1 MKSPVLQFSTITLS
15 LALALQLPF
24 AGAAEPVSEV
34 QKRQTKTVSAGNTKT
49 ATAPSASAQQSAAA
63 GQKLFSQAELDQM
76 LAPVAL
82 YPDTVLS
89 HVLIAATYPLEI
101 VKATRWLSTQKGMTS
116 EQALKAAE
124 NEPWDPS
131 VRALVAFAPL
141 LTKMNNELEW
151 TQKLGDAFLV
161 QQQQVMATVQSL
173 REKAYA
179 AGNLQ
184 NQEHI
189 TVQRREKE
197 KVIIIEPRQREV
209 VYVPVYDTRVVY
221 GDWWWREYPPIHW
234 PHPGYGNHSSV
245 VYWGSG
251 ARVSTGFYFS
261 TFYWPRREVV
271 VINHYN
277 RPSRYYR
284 YDDIIRHEERRHWQ
298 HNPRH
303 RHGVV
308 YHTSYQPSREQSG
321 NDYRQ
326 QDMGERRRWAAE
338 QRQQQNVSLPGD
350 QQIEQQYPVR
360 EQSGGQQDQVRP
372 EVPDDFERVQR
383 DREMM
388 RERGNTPPVIER
400 QPDMPAE
407 QTNGNGINTTEQS
420 GNTMQNPADLEL
432 TPMPRENDGAG
443 QNRERPELGEGR
455 DRITPKPGF
464 EQDPAPLPEPMPES
478 INNRDSGAI
487 PQQDSGFGTVVETPR
502 DTIGTSTELNREI
515 PAESEQRER
524 NEIFKQSEPV
534 YQQPEPVYQQPEPVY
549 QQPEPVYQQPEPVY
563 QQPEPVYQ
571 QPEPVYQ
578 QPEPVYQQPEP
589 VYQQPEPV
597 YQQPEPVYQQPEPVY
612 QQPEP
617 VYQQPEPVYQ
627 QPAPVEQQHE
637 RPIESNRHIE

>member
-1 MKSPVLQFSTITLS
+1 MKSPVLQFSTLTFCV
-15 LALALQLPF
+15 ALALQLPF
-24 AGAAEPVSEV
+24 AAAAQAENDG
-34 QKRQTKTVSAGNTKT
+34 QKRQTKTVSAGNSKT
-49 ATAPSASAQQSAAA
+49 SSTAVAGQQKTSA

-101 VKATRWLSTQKGMTS
+101 VKATRWLSSQKGMTS

-131 VRALVAFAPL
+131 VRALVAFPPL

-179 AGNLQ
+179 AGNLKD
-184 NQEHI
+184 QEHI

-234 PHPGYGNHSSV
+234 PHPGYNNYGNHASV

-271 VINHYN
+271 VINHYH
-277 RPSRYYR
+277 RPNRYYR

-298 HNPRH
+298 HNPKH

-308 YHTSYQPSREQSG
+308 YHTSYQPTREQSG

-326 QDMGERRRWAAE
+326 DDVGERRRWAAE
-338 QRQQQNVSLPGD
+338 QRQQQNVTLPGD
-350 QQIEQQYPVR
+350 QNIKEQFPVR
-360 EQSGGQQDQVRP
+360 EQSGSPQQQVNP
-372 EVPDDFERVQR
+372 DVPDDFERIQR

-388 RERGNTPPVIER
+388 REPGQTPPIIER
-400 QPDMPAE
+400 QHDSSTE
-407 QTNGNGINTTEQS
+407 RSGNSLDVTEQS
-420 GNTMQNPADLEL
+420 GDTMQNPANQEIM
-432 TPMPRENDGAG
+432 PMPRENNGGDS
-443 QNRERPELGEGR
+443 RERPELGKGSGNR
-455 DRITPKPGF
+455 MPKF

-478 INNRDSGAI
+478 INNSDSGTT
-487 PQQDSGFGTVVETPR
+487 PQQGSGFGTVVETPR
-502 DTIGTSTELNREI
+502 ESINTIPELNREI
-515 PAESEQRER
+515 PAEVERPEQREILR
-524 NEIFKQSEPV
+524 
-534 YQQPEPVYQQPEPVY
+534 QPEPVYQQPEPVY

-563 QQPEPVYQ
+563 QP
-571 QPEPVYQ
+571 
-578 QPEPVYQQPEP
+578 
-589 VYQQPEPV
+589 
-597 YQQPEPVYQQPEPVY
+597 
-612 QQPEP
+612 
-617 VYQQPEPVYQ
+617 
-627 QPAPVEQQHE
+627 PVEQPQE
-637 RPIESNRHIE
+637 RPIESHQHIE

>member
-1 MKSPVLQFSTITLS
+1 MKSPVLQLSTITLC
-15 LALALQLPF
+15 LALAWQLPDT
-24 AGAAEPVSEV
+24 AAAETAKAEP
-34 QKRQTKTVSAGNTKT
+34 KRQTKTVSAGSAKT
-49 ATAPSASAQQSAAA
+49 ASTAVAGQQKATA

-161 QQQQVMATVQSL
+161 QQQQVMATVQAL
-173 REKAYA
+173 REKAYT

-184 NQEHI
+184 NQQHI

-234 PHPGYGNHSSV
+234 PHPVYGNHASV

-271 VINHYN
+271 VINHYHTPN
-277 RPSRYYR
+277 RYYR
-284 YDDIIRHEERRHWQ
+284 YDDIIRHEERRHWE
-298 HNPRH
+298 HNPKH

-308 YHTSYQPSREQSG
+308 YHTSYQPTREQSG

-326 QDMGERRRWAAE
+326 DDVGERRRWAAE
-338 QRQQQNVSLPGD
+338 QREQQNVVLPGD
-350 QQIEQQYPVR
+350 QQIKEQYPVT
-360 EQSGGQQDQVRP
+360 EQSGNPQQQVNP
-372 EVPDDFERVQR
+372 DVPDDFERIQR

-388 RERGNTPPVIER
+388 KEPGQTPPVIDR
-400 QPDMPAE
+400 QNDDSAA
-407 QTNGNGINTTEQS
+407 QSGNKLDVTEQS
-420 GNTMQNPADLEL
+420 GDTVQNPSEPEL
-432 TPMPRENDGAG
+432 TPMPRENTGGD
-443 QNRERPELGEGR
+443 NRERPELGEGSGNR
-455 DRITPKPGF
+455 LPKF

-478 INNRDSGAI
+478 INNGDSGAA

-502 DTIGTSTELNREI
+502 ESINTMPELDREV
-515 PAESEQRER
+515 PAELER
-524 NEIFKQSEPV
+524 PEKNEIFRQPEPV
-534 YQQPEPVYQQPEPVY
+534 NQQPEPVYQQPEPVY

-589 VYQQPEPV
+589 VYQP
-597 YQQPEPVYQQPEPVY
+597 
-612 QQPEP
+612 
-617 VYQQPEPVYQ
+617 
-627 QPAPVEQQHE
+627 PVEQQE
-637 RPIESNRHIE
+637 RPIESNQHIE

>member
-1 MKSPVLQFSTITLS
+1 MTLS
-15 LALALQLPF
+15 LAMALQFPL
-24 AGAAEPVSEV
+24 AGAAEQKADSA
-34 QKRQTKTVSAGNTKT
+34 KRQTKTISAGTSKQ
-49 ATAPSASAQQSAAA
+49 ATSPNPQQQQASA

-101 VKATRWLSTQKGMTS
+101 VKATRWLSAQKGMTS

-151 TQKLGDAFLV
+151 TQKLGDAFLI
-161 QQQQVMATVQSL
+161 QQQQVMATVQAL

-221 GDWWWREYPPIHW
+221 GDWWWRDYPPIHW
-234 PHPGYGNHSSV
+234 PHPVYGNHASL

-251 ARVSTGFYFS
+251 ARVSTSFYFS

-271 VINHYN
+271 VINHYH
-277 RPSRYYR
+277 RPTHYYR
-284 YDDIIRHEERRHWQ
+284 YDDIIRHEERRHWR

-308 YHTSYQPSREQSG
+308 YHTSYQPNREFSG
-321 NDYRQ
+321 ADYRQ
-326 QDMGERRRWAAE
+326 DDVGERRRWAAE
-338 QRQQQNVSLPGD
+338 QRQQQNVALPGD
-350 QQIEQQYPVR
+350 QDIQRQYPVSTQ
-360 EQSGGQQDQVRP
+360 EQVMGSDPARDVERLQRNRDIMRDNDSNALVIEHQNDVMLPEQTQTEPTVESRTEDRLHPALTVSGDKNEYSLKDAGLEQEIRPQPVPDITDNTNSGMPADQQLP
-372 EVPDDFERVQR
+372 TTEVPAELER
-383 DREMM
+383 
-388 RERGNTPPVIER
+388 TH
-400 QPDMPAE
+400 
-407 QTNGNGINTTEQS
+407 
-420 GNTMQNPADLEL
+420 
-432 TPMPRENDGAG
+432 
-443 QNRERPELGEGR
+443 
-455 DRITPKPGF
+455 
-464 EQDPAPLPEPMPES
+464 
-478 INNRDSGAI
+478 NRDMFR
-487 PQQDSGFGTVVETPR
+487 PVEPVVEQPR
-502 DTIGTSTELNREI
+502 PIE
-515 PAESEQRER
+515 
-524 NEIFKQSEPV
+524 
-534 YQQPEPVYQQPEPVY
+534 QQPEPVYQQPEPVY

-563 QQPEPVYQ
+563 QRPEPGYQ

-589 VYQQPEPV
+589 VYQRPEPV
-597 YQQPEPVYQQPEPVY
+597 YQP
-612 QQPEP
+612 
-617 VYQQPEPVYQ
+617 
-627 QPAPVEQQHE
+627 PVEQQAE
-637 RPIESNRHIE
+637 RPIESNRQIE

>member
-1 MKSPVLQFSTITLS
+1 MKSSVLRLSTMTLS
-15 LALALQLPF
+15 LALALHFPL
-24 AGAAEPVSEV
+24 AMAAEPAADAT
-34 QKRQTKTVSAGNTKT
+34 KRQTKTISAGASKQ
-49 ATAPSASAQQSAAA
+49 ATSTNPQQQKASA

-151 TQKLGDAFLV
+151 TQKLGDAFLI

-179 AGNLQ
+179 AGNLKD
-184 NQEHI
+184 QEHI

-234 PHPGYGNHSSV
+234 PHPVYGNHASV
-245 VYWGSG
+245 VYWGTG
-251 ARVSTGFYFS
+251 ARVSTSFYFS

-271 VINHYN
+271 VINHYH
-277 RPSRYYR
+277 RPTKYYR
-284 YDDIIRHEERRHWQ
+284 YDDIIRHEERRHWR
-298 HNPRH
+298 HNPQH

-308 YHTSYQPSREQSG
+308 YHTSYQPNREFSG
-321 NDYRQ
+321 ADYRQ
-326 QDMGERRRWAAE
+326 DDVGERRRWAAE
-338 QRQQQNVSLPGD
+338 QRQQQNVALPGD
-350 QQIEQQYPVR
+350 QDIQRQYPAQEPVMRSDPARDVERRQRDRDIVRDNDGNPLEIGQQHEAVQPNQTQPDQHTDQRTEDRLNPSLNVSGDRKEYSLKDSGLEQEIRPQPVPDITDQTNSGVPADQQLPTAEVPAELERTHNRDMFRQVEPVAEQPRPIEQQPEPVY
-360 EQSGGQQDQVRP
+360 QQP
-372 EVPDDFERVQR
+372 E
-383 DREMM
+383 
-388 RERGNTPPVIER
+388 PVYQQPEPVYQQPEPVYQ
-400 QPDMPAE
+400 QPD
-407 QTNGNGINTTEQS
+407 
-420 GNTMQNPADLEL
+420 
-432 TPMPRENDGAG
+432 
-443 QNRERPELGEGR
+443 
-455 DRITPKPGF
+455 
-464 EQDPAPLPEPMPES
+464 
-478 INNRDSGAI
+478 
-487 PQQDSGFGTVVETPR
+487 
-502 DTIGTSTELNREI
+502 
-515 PAESEQRER
+515 
-524 NEIFKQSEPV
+524 PV

-612 QQPEP
+612 QP
-617 VYQQPEPVYQ
+617 
-627 QPAPVEQQHE
+627 PVEQQAE
-637 RPIESNRHIE
+637 RPIESNRQIE

>member
-1 MKSPVLQFSTITLS
+1 MKSSVLRFSTITLS
-15 LALALQLPF
+15 LALALQLP
-24 AGAAEPVSEV
+24 AADAAEPNAAA
-34 QKRQTKTVSAGNTKT
+34 QKRQTKAVSAGSTKNATTT
-49 ATAPSASAQQSAAA
+49 AAGQQNAVA

-101 VKATRWLSTQKGMTS
+101 VKATRWLSAQKGMTS

-161 QQQQVMATVQSL
+161 QQQQVMATVQAL

-179 AGNLQ
+179 AGNLKD
-184 NQEHI
+184 QEHI

-221 GDWWWREYPPIHW
+221 GDWWWRDYPPIHW
-234 PHPGYGNHSSV
+234 PHPGYGNHASM

-261 TFYWPRREVV
+261 TFYWPRREIV
-271 VINHYN
+271 VINHYH
-277 RPSRYYR
+277 RPDRYYR
-284 YDDIIRHEERRHWQ
+284 YDDIIRHEERRHWR

-308 YHTSYQPSREQSG
+308 YHTSYQPTREQSG

-326 QDMGERRRWAAE
+326 DDVGERRRWAVE
-338 QRQQQNVSLPGD
+338 QRQQQNVVLPGD
-350 QQIEQQYPVR
+350 QNIRQQYPVT
-360 EQSGGQQDQVRP
+360 EQSGDPQQQVRP
-372 EVPDDFERVQR
+372 DVADDFERVPADR
-383 DREMM
+383 DLM
-388 RERGNTPPVIER
+388 RVPGQTAPVIER
-400 QPDMPAE
+400 QNDSS
-407 QTNGNGINTTEQS
+407 TGQS
-420 GNTMQNPADLEL
+420 GNRMEVTEQEGDTVQNPAELEL
-432 TPMPRENDGAG
+432 TPMPRENDGGG
-443 QNRERPELGEGR
+443 QNRERPKPGEGR
-455 DRITPKPGF
+455 GGRMPKF

-478 INNRDSGAI
+478 SNNGDSGTTL
-487 PQQDSGFGTVVETPR
+487 QQGSGFGTVVETPR
-502 DTIGTSTELNREI
+502 ESLETQPELQNEVPVELERE
-515 PAESEQRER
+515 RR
-524 NEIFKQSEPV
+524 NEIFRQSEPV
-534 YQQPEPVYQQPEPVY
+534 YKQPEPVYQQPEPVY

-617 VYQQPEPVYQ
+617 VYQP
-627 QPAPVEQQHE
+627 PVERQE
-637 RPIESNRHIE
+637 RPIESNRQIE

>member
-1 MKSPVLQFSTITLS
+1 MKSPVLQFSTLTFCV
-15 LALALQLPF
+15 ALALQLPL
-24 AGAAEPVSEV
+24 AAAAQAENDV
-34 QKRQTKTVSAGNTKT
+34 QKRQTKTVSAGSSKNTST
-49 ATAPSASAQQSAAA
+49 AVPGQQKASA

-101 VKATRWLSTQKGMTS
+101 VKATRWLSSQKGMTS

-131 VRALVAFAPL
+131 VRALVAFPPL

-179 AGNLQ
+179 AGNLKD
-184 NQEHI
+184 QEHI

-234 PHPGYGNHSSV
+234 PHPGYNNYGNHASI

-251 ARVSTGFYFS
+251 ARVSTSFYFS

-271 VINHYN
+271 VINHYH
-277 RPSRYYR
+277 RPDRYYR

-298 HNPRH
+298 HNPNH

-308 YHTSYQPSREQSG
+308 YHTSYQPTREQSG

-326 QDMGERRRWAAE
+326 DDVGERRRWAAE
-338 QRQQQNVSLPGD
+338 QREQQNVTLPGD
-350 QQIEQQYPVR
+350 QHIREQFPERERNPVT
-360 EQSGGQQDQVRP
+360 EQSGNPQQQVNP
-372 EVPDDFERVQR
+372 DVPDDFERIQR
-383 DREMM
+383 EREMM
-388 RERGNTPPVIER
+388 RERGETAPVIEP
-400 QPDMPAE
+400 QPGSTE
-407 QTNGNGINTTEQS
+407 QNGNGLN
-420 GNTMQNPADLEL
+420 GNAQQGDTVQNPAEPEL
-432 TPMPRENDGAG
+432 TPMPRENDGD
-443 QNRERPELGEGR
+443 QNRERPELGGGGGNR
-455 DRITPKPGF
+455 MPKF

-478 INNRDSGAI
+478 LNNGGSAQTTEQG
-487 PQQDSGFGTVVETPR
+487 SGFGTVVETPR
-502 DTIGTSTELNREI
+502 ESLNTVPELNREI
-515 PAESEQRER
+515 PAEVERPEQRE
-524 NEIFKQSEPV
+524 IFR
-534 YQQPEPVYQQPEPVY
+534 QPEPVYQQPEPVY

-589 VYQQPEPV
+589 VYQPQ
-597 YQQPEPVYQQPEPVY
+597 
-612 QQPEP
+612 
-617 VYQQPEPVYQ
+617 
-627 QPAPVEQQHE
+627 E
-637 RPIESNRHIE
+637 RPIESHQHIE